1 MPARPFRRRGG
12 RTRKE
17 ARGAWD
23 VEQAA
28 RLVGSAFGRTPED
41 IEIVTLAGALT
52 GARFAA
58 QTLVA
63 REPHRSYVDTTL
75 EIFEHLR
82 SGILL
87 FDEPIVGSS

>member
-1 MPARPFRRRGG
+1 
-12 RTRKE
+12 
-17 ARGAWD
+17 
-23 VEQAA
+23 
-28 RLVGSAFGRTPED
+28 
-41 IEIVTLAGALT
+41 VTLAGALT